1 MRCLMKE
8 VTVEEYFTSKP
19 KSVEDWSQRL
29 LFALSH
35 KEEIDEY
42 LGKVIDEKT
51 NN

>member
-1 MRCLMKE
+1 MKE
-8 VTVEEYFTSKP
+8 VIVEEYFNSKP

-42 LGKVIDEKT
+42 LRKVINERISY
-51 NN
+51 